1 MNYRR
6 NLLRFKE
13 KDNKMYQTEKKVI
26 TEQKTEKTKM
36 DNRLDNSYLKK
47 LLQKSNKSPKTGGIN
62 LTSYNENFPS
72 FRVSI
77 RDILSTEENKQKAIN
92 YVVQKRNE
100 EKYGK
105 KTGYNNKEDNNN
117 KNLYVYKTNKQIY
130 NSSTSTF
137 ISQYYKILYL
147 LVPFMFNHYY
157 LICSIFLLYSK
168 F

>member
-1 MNYRR
+1 
-6 NLLRFKE
+6 
-13 KDNKMYQTEKKVI
+13 
-26 TEQKTEKTKM
+26 M

-130 NSSTSTF
+130 NSNS
-137 ISQYYKILYL
+137 KL
-147 LVPFMFNHYY
+147 LNKNNQNKNNIGLNSNRTNYNINQNINNSSRYFNLH
-157 LICSIFLLYSK
+157 K
-168 F
+168 